1 MKKTMDAIAGIA
13 RKESARVAL
22 LQTLGEDGAILLMLR

>member
-1 MKKTMDAIAGIA
+1 MTDAIAGIA

-22 LQTLGEDGAILLMLR
+22 LQTLGEDGVMWSTNR

>member
-22 LQTLGEDGAILLMLR
+22 LQTLGEDGVILSTLR